1 MLCLPRKEL
10 ADYDIDDDVD
20 WAKSRLWTRGGS
32 CQHVTIV
39 CAGMFSN
46 HLIPSQNRVL
56 QIMVVVNG
64 DDDDLISK
72 SRLRNENCGEW

>member
-1 MLCLPRKEL
+1 MKPLTLVCKLHPGHSSTFIQT
-10 ADYDIDDDVD
+10 DNSDC
-20 WAKSRLWTRGGS
+20 GGS
-32 CQHVTIV
+32 CQQVTIV

-72 SRLRNENCGEW
+72 SHLRNENCGEW